1 MSDDIL
7 QLKLDN
13 LINSATETVRLNESS
28 RQKLYGTLAET
39 YVTWRELQQN
49 PTWLEA
55 QYKKANIDYRTTAN
69 EANFRPFIKLIF
81 SITETKGYYN
91 NKIYHWQTVLR
102 QLDKYYLADER
113 KYRENA
119 VFKLKSLID
128 DLGGISQIVEDAAKL
143 GDRNERDETET
154 KKSDAK
160 KKAALTQTQAELA
173 KKSVSEFSSAVI
185 GIGSAK
191 LEVAV
196 RTDNNNLVALIGRK
210 EADGSIT
217 VLGSTNSSDAMNA
230 VALGARAHNYAEM
243 APSLK
248 QITEMVV
255 TQMFPRGSM
264 PTSKAAQKA
273 WRERIY
279 YDMTDILVSQS
290 VNKKDAAKAA
300 KMTNPRRLLIR
311 GKQGDI
317 LLSSMRSDVGAV
329 TRCVPNQSLLPKH
342 INAYMRTNERGIIE
356 QWVTDN
362 QIWLMSAHAHDKL
375 TAVKNERFI
384 FRLDLTNTALPK
396 SKATTLHFYE
406 QGRAEDADAVTTQT
420 DFKFSEFQPL
430 WSAQLDTKWF
440 VNLRATFLDKWFRQ
454 MGKNTQLKREN
465 NWKFKFDV
473 KAKSISI
480 TYDMDATGIVPVR
493 DFVAHTDVAPKSAI
507 SFEVRAKDI
516 APILYNV
523 ADASAVGSILVS
535 GNDNAVVIAYQ
546 TEVGSYTIAI
556 PTWAERQLADGKK
569 TSPLLF
575 FRTN

>member
-1 MSDDIL
+1 MSDEIL
-7 QLKLDN
+7 QSKLDD
-13 LINSATETVRLNESS
+13 LIISATEANRLNESS
-28 RQKLYGTLAET
+28 RQKLYGTLAHT

-49 PTWLEA
+49 PKWLET
-55 QYKKANIDYRTTAN
+55 QYKKANIDYRNTEN
-69 EANFRPFIKLIF
+69 KINFRPFIRLVF
-81 SITETKGYYN
+81 NITETKGYYN
-91 NKIYHWQTVLR
+91 NKIYHWQEVLR
-102 QLDKYYLADER
+102 KLDEYYISDER
-113 KYRENA
+113 RYKENA
-119 VFKLKSLID
+119 ANKLKSLID
-128 DLGGISQIVEDAAKL
+128 DLGGISKIVEKAAIGKDKTSDES
-143 GDRNERDETET
+143 GNETET

-173 KKSVSEFSSAVI
+173 KKSVSEFSSAVN

-191 LEVAV
+191 IEVAV

-279 YDMTDILVSQS
+279 YDTTDILVSQS

-342 INAYMRTNERGIIE
+342 INAYMKTNERGIIE

-384 FRLDLTNTALPK
+384 FRLDC
-396 SKATTLHFYE
+396 
-406 QGRAEDADAVTTQT
+406 
-420 DFKFSEFQPL
+420 
-430 WSAQLDTKWF
+430 
-440 VNLRATFLDKWFRQ
+440 
-454 MGKNTQLKREN
+454 
-465 NWKFKFDV
+465 
-473 KAKSISI
+473 
-480 TYDMDATGIVPVR
+480 
-493 DFVAHTDVAPKSAI
+493 
-507 SFEVRAKDI
+507 
-516 APILYNV
+516 
-523 ADASAVGSILVS
+523 
-535 GNDNAVVIAYQ
+535 
-546 TEVGSYTIAI
+546 
-556 PTWAERQLADGKK
+556 
-569 TSPLLF
+569 
-575 FRTN
+575 